1 MSIIAEGLTLR
12 LFAATEGDH
21 HFIFRY
27 KLDWFERRPLVRAIT
42 EGLRLAETTGTP
54 PVSFTFLNDDTEWSL
69 SGNDCFFTHAKSP
82 LITVYL

>member
-42 EGLRLAETTGTP
+42 EGLRLTETTGA
-54 PVSFTFLNDDTEWSL
+54 PVVGFTFLDNHTERTL